1 MSDNYSNS
9 DSSTYKLSIAM
20 AAMIVLLVGGTIGF
34 MILESMS
41 SLDAL
46 YMTVIT
52 LSTVG
57 FGEVK
62 PLHPFGRGF
71 VIILILMGMGVMA
84 YMASVIGQIVIHGQ
98 LSKLLGRRKMEK
110 ANMIAMKRVTFA
122 ICGFKE

>member
-1 MSDNYSNS
+1 MSVYYKDY
-9 DSSTYKLSIAM
+9 DSSTYKLSFALVSLL
-20 AAMIVLLVGGTIGF
+20 VLLVGGTIGF
-34 MILESMS
+34 MVLESMDY
-41 SLDAL
+41 LDAL

-71 VIILILMGMGVMA
+71 VIILILLGMGVMA

-98 LSKLLGRRKMEK
+98 LRK
-110 ANMIAMKRVTFA
+110 IL
-122 ICGFKE
+122 